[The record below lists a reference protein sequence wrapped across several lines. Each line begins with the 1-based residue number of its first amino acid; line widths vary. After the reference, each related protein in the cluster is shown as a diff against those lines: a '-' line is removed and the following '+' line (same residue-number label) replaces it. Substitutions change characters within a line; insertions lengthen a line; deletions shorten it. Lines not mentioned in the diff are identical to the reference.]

1 MLHHQQPIRD
11 AVRKCVDLANEKYGF
26 NVPMD
31 NIRISFKTKG
41 RAAGTACRRGSQYYL
56 EFSLESADIDI
67 REMLEDTV
75 PHEVAHLVCFFD
87 YSLGRNHDRGWKR
100 VCIGL
105 GGTGNRTHA
114 QQLTKAKYRA
124 GYLYRASC
132 GTEVVVG
139 AKIHKKVQLFGS
151 TRVLRKT
158 RGTFGRDDFIRAKSP
173 NEMRREHEAE
183 VAAYK
188 KVACGA
194 APAASNDRP
203 TPPKRP
209 EKKAKPNMSRSA
221 SMKGATK
228 IEMCRQIW
236 NEYPNASRQEMLNAF
251 MAEAGCT
258 KAGAATY
265 YNTIRK
271 GS

>member
-105 GGTGNRTHA
+105 GGTGNRTHT

-194 APAASNDRP
+194 APAQEESHNRP

-209 EKKAKPNMSRSA
+209 ARAA
-221 SMKGATK
+221 SMYGKSK
-228 IEMCRQIW
+228 LDICRSIW
-236 NEYPNASRQEMLNAF
+236 NEYHEHSSRQEMIAAF
-251 MAEAGCT
+251 IAEAGCT
-258 KAGAATY
+258 KAGASTY
-265 YNTIRK
+265 YYKLTAESR
-271 GS
+271 

>member
-26 NVPMD
+26 NVQMSD
-31 NIRISFKTKG
+31 IHISFKTKG
-41 RAAGTACRRGSQYYL
+41 RAAGTAARRGSQYYL
-56 EFSLESADIDI
+56 EFSLESADLDI

-105 GGTGNRTHA
+105 GGTGNRTHT
-114 QQLTKAKYRA
+114 QKLTKAKYRA
-124 GYLYRASC
+124 GYLYRLDS
-132 GTEVVVG
+132 GREVVVG
-139 AKIHKKVQLFGS
+139 PKVHKAMQFGQ
-151 TRVLRKT
+151 TRVMRKT
-158 RGTFGRDDFIRAKSP
+158 REKLTSAHFVRVKSP
-173 NEMRREHEAE
+173 DEMRREHEAE

-209 EKKAKPNMSRSA
+209 ARSA
-221 SMKGATK
+221 SMYGKSKLDT
-228 IEMCRQIW
+228 CRSIW
-236 NEYPNASRQEMLNAF
+236 NEYHEHASRQELIAAF
-251 MAEAGCT
+251 IAEAGCT
-258 KAGAATY
+258 KAGANTY
-265 YNTIRK
+265 YYKLTAESR
-271 GS
+271 